1 MDQQILH
8 MELRKRMEERLRE
21 WMPNNDDLVTKEM
34 NLFNRL
40 MDRRDFLK
48 TSSIVAASALLNNGC
63 GNNDFNSP
71 PSQWGESTGDIGVDE
86 QVSVSKASK
95 IIVDS
100 DIMDGMK
107 HYHPLPA
114 AGSDDTPE
122 IKNSNILESFNPH
135 IMTIDSNDTL
145 EASGFNPLNR
155 NYGIPEYIHLNKDDD
170 STDYY
175 LAIYEKSNIGYH
187 GLKENII
194 QLEDTASLHINSLV
208 TANGNFHN
216 QVLGQTAYSQ
226 KMVLLANTD
235 SRTNPALRLYYQTGS
250 SPVLQPGVKSPENN
264 SWSQI
269 DIIDLFNQHE
279 TEHPFINHSVVEVNA
294 YNDGSNHNFIYGTIQ
309 FDDFYNYGF
318 IATFNNIT
326 DTQPSV
332 TFFAPEFLSFKSDM
346 INALNNNFTQA
357 MDDAWLESDTTFSD
371 FSIFANQRFIPLT
384 QMKDTEDN
392 TQSQVLFSFLCFD
405 TSTDKDHGMVDV
417 DGDEVD
423 LDHFADTDSSINK
436 RYLIAVDTSNGG
448 VTYPLSSYSI
458 SPSIT
463 IDEDTFTLVFD
474 TSTIPTMDIWKNI
487 YNPEADQQ
495 SQSEVQFNHTFIRSI
510 ENDGSILHILMATS
524 FYDTYDLGVTHKSV
538 KINYDVSGSTMGNFS
553 LNELHSVDSKFDTTL
568 NDSKG
573 YKELW
578 FNDMK
583 SDDNYATLAEYVYH
597 NNGVYDFYCT
607 HTHQGLLRS
616 YYIVHINDSQS
627 FLIGFNE
634 QGENPDG
641 STTGK
646 LYDYQTQESLYESIV
661 NNSLKH
667 YPPLPISINSDRM
680 FRWHNIAQDSEV
692 LYASTRAYVVDKTT
706 RTLLPNDG
714 SQTLLCYNHAST
726 DPLEG
731 NWATHVQEK
740 QIPSEESLEYQYKVT
755 SHQVHLHINNIYD
768 YPATLSSSTYVELR
782 FSKSLI
788 VTDHSDVNN
797 PMTYHVGRLS
807 SIFLVPDE
815 SGRISLDINAGANK
829 NDIFKG
835 ATMMYRFLDSSDLSL
850 NDNEPVAVLSGTSGD
865 TTEFQQCNISFKQFE
880 RLSSDSA
887 DAIQPGAPSTTKTAM
902 TMFNDNVIDGQA
914 DTISSFTDAYG
925 TLHENSKPD
934 NDTAALSIRNSSSG
948 SIDPL
953 VYIATINT
961 EQYLTIGG
969 IWDKIVKWI
978 DKAIATIA
986 NVVNSVVHLAEELA
1000 KSIKDTVSKLV
1011 DDIETIISKIGASL
1025 ANVITQIAAAF
1036 EKILSIIISIAELIW
1051 DFIKALVDMD
1061 AAWDIGQEFKQLFY
1075 DQFSPDSNIA
1085 GNAYSIIESETST
1098 LENKID
1104 GIATYAKDKIDNAID
1119 TALGYDLEDDPSSD
1133 ANKQLKDNQ
1142 QNSTKHNYLNDQV
1155 ERLSSAGNVSA
1166 AHFSSALVYDSDD
1179 TVEDL
1184 IESVMSKLGTE
1195 VIDDIENVINDSMA
1209 TITGF
1214 VEGKPWNEVKNELD
1228 TTLKTAA
1235 NSLIDVM
1242 DILLKGTIDLPLSFL
1257 NGSTLFNMIDELL
1270 DSALKPVFEL
1280 LGLLLFQ
1287 DSNKFTTLADVAYFI
1302 MGYFIN
1308 LIEVFLG
1315 GVLSVAGDNINIPE
1329 YIKSGDLRK
1338 DINALGGAE
1347 QPSEYQLTVL
1357 PPVLPVSN
1365 VINRAIRTPDTR
1377 GCPQNRIG
1385 KIWSTWSPL
1394 VLSGLRVPS
1403 FINHFKEN
1411 PVSVVGVVADW
1422 IFVYSQLS
1430 NFWRLQDKGGKTSAT
1445 QFYIISTVA
1454 WAILDLIEAAETTLD
1469 TSAKIK
1475 LSAKSIIVLQAAIT
1489 ATLEESLLLDK
1500 QPCVLGKIKIFLS
1513 VVVVALNVASFL
1525 TVQDKMTVKQRII
1538 I

>member
-1 MDQQILH
+1 
-8 MELRKRMEERLRE
+8 MEERLRE
-21 WMPNNDDLVTKEM
+21 WIPNNDDLVTKEM

-71 PSQWGESTGDIGVDE
+71 PSQWGESTGDIGVED

-155 NYGIPEYIHLNKDDD
+155 NYGIPEYIHLNKDGD

-226 KMVLLANTD
+226 KMVLLANTN

-250 SPVLQPGVKSPENN
+250 SPVLQPGVKSPEDN

-269 DIIDLFNQHE
+269 DIIDLFNQQE

-332 TFFAPEFLSFKSDM
+332 TFFVPEFLSFKSDM
-346 INALNNNFTQA
+346 ISTLNDNFTNA

-384 QMKDTEDN
+384 QVKDTDDN

-474 TSTIPTMDIWKNI
+474 TGTIPTMDIWKNI

-510 ENDGSILHILMATS
+510 ENDGSTLHILMATS

-538 KINYDVSGSTMGNFS
+538 KINYDVSGSTMVNFT

-568 NDSKG
+568 HDSKG

-583 SDDNYATLAEYVYH
+583 ADDNYATLAEYVYH

-667 YPPLPISINSDRM
+667 YPPLPIAINADTM

-692 LYASTRAYVVDKTT
+692 LYASTRAYIVDEAT

-731 NWATHVQEK
+731 NWTTHVQEK
-740 QIPSEESLEYQYKVT
+740 QIPSEESLQYQYKVT
-755 SHQVHLHINNIYD
+755 SHQVHFHINNIYD
-768 YPATLSSSTYVELR
+768 YPATLNSGTYVELR

-788 VTDHSDVNN
+788 VTDHTDVNN

-850 NDNEPVAVLSGTSGD
+850 NDNQPVAVLSGTSGD

-887 DAIQPGAPSTTKTAM
+887 DTIQPGAPSTTKTAM
-902 TMFNDNVIDGQA
+902 TMFTDNVIDGQA
-914 DTISSFTDAYG
+914 DTISSFTGAYG

-934 NDTAALSIRNSSSG
+934 NDTAAISIRNSSSRP
-948 SIDPL
+948 IDPL

-961 EQYLTIGG
+961 EQYLVIGG

-978 DKAIATIA
+978 DKAVATIA
-986 NVVNSVVHLAEELA
+986 NVVNSAVHLAEELA

-1025 ANVITQIAAAF
+1025 TNIITQIAAAF
-1036 EKILSIIISIAELIW
+1036 EKILSIIISIAELVW
-1051 DFIKALVDMD
+1051 DFIKALIDMGS
-1061 AAWDIGQEFKQLFY
+1061 AWDIGQEFKQLSY
-1075 DQFSPDSNIA
+1075 DQFSPDSSVT
-1085 GNAYSIIESETST
+1085 GNVYSIIKSGTST
-1098 LENKID
+1098 FESKMD
-1104 GIATYAKDKIDNAID
+1104 GIATYAKGKIDNAID
-1119 TALGYDLEDDPSSD
+1119 TALGYKLDPDPGSD
-1133 ANKQLKDNQ
+1133 GNKQLKDNQ
-1142 QNSTKHNYLNDQV
+1142 QNSTKHHYLNDQV

-1166 AHFSSALVYDSDD
+1166 AHFSSALVYDSDG

-1184 IESVMSKLGTE
+1184 IESVMAELGTE

-1209 TITGF
+1209 TITSF
-1214 VEGKPWNEVKNELD
+1214 VEGKPWNEVKVDLD
-1228 TTLKTAA
+1228 TTLKDSA

-1242 DILLKGTIDLPLSFL
+1242 DILLKGTVELPLAFL
-1257 NGSTLFNMIDELL
+1257 NDSTLLNMINEAIN
-1270 DSALKPVFEL
+1270 SVLKPVFEL

-1287 DSNKFTTLADVAYFI
+1287 DSSKFTTLSDVVYFI
-1302 MGYFIN
+1302 VGYYIN
-1308 LIEVFLG
+1308 LMGLFLSDI
-1315 GVLSVAGDNINIPE
+1315 LSIAGEDINIPE
-1329 YIKSGDLRK
+1329 YIKSGDFRK
-1338 DINALGGAE
+1338 EINALGGAE
-1347 QPSEYQLTVL
+1347 QPSEYLPASVL
-1357 PPVLPVSN
+1357 S
-1365 VINRAIRTPDTR
+1365 VIPASYVIDRAMRTPETR
-1377 GCPQNRIG
+1377 GCPQNIIG
-1385 KIWSTWSPL
+1385 KIWTHYSPF
-1394 VLSGLRVPS
+1394 VLPAFRTPSLIYHIKNHPVPS
-1403 FINHFKEN
+1403 IGLAADLTFIYSNYIN
-1411 PVSVVGVVADW
+1411 
-1422 IFVYSQLS
+1422 FVRYV
-1430 NFWRLQDKGGKTSAT
+1430 KGGNQEVAT
-1445 QFYIISTVA
+1445 QLYLISTIA
-1454 WAILDLIEAAETTLD
+1454 WGILDLIEAAETTLD

-1475 LSAKSIIVLQAAIT
+1475 LSAKSIIVLQAGIT
-1489 ATLEESLLLDK
+1489 TTLEEALLAGK
-1500 QPCVLGKIKIFLS
+1500 QPCVLGKINIFLS
-1513 VVVVALNVASFL
+1513 IVGLALNIASSV
-1525 TVQDKMTVKQRII
+1525 TVQDKMAAKQRSIT
-1538 I
+1538 